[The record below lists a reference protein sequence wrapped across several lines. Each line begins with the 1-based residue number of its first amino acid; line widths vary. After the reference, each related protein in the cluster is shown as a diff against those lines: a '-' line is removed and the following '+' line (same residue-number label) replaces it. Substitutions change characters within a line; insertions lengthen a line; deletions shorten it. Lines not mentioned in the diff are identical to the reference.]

1 MATNIR
7 DGYMSPQIWVAKRE
21 QKVIEVLDRLVPAR
35 VEYAENIFAGEKY
48 LENGTVK
55 RDYALLTMVICEG
68 KGAERKQV
76 RFNFS
81 PDNFF
86 ALRRECEPSV
96 YAGRSYRKAFIKR
109 NCNNGELKIR
119 AVTITFEQ
127 YQKDREGNIKT
138 SKDGK
143 PIVAE
148 YPWFIG
154 ISEETGIA
162 DETGEKF
169 AGKKTKVQSFIKM
182 SSDEYQSMIDS
193 TCRYIDVFAM
203 AFGVPLLREKAKI
216 AQRKREEYERK
227 NH

>member
-7 DGYMSPQIWVAKRE
+7 DGYMSPQVWVAKRE

-48 LENGTVK
+48 LENGMVK
-55 RDYALLTMVICEG
+55 REYALLTMVICEG

-81 PDNFF
+81 PDNFL

>member
-7 DGYMSPQIWVAKRE
+7 DGYMSPQVWVAKRE

-86 ALRRECEPSV
+86 ALRRV
-96 YAGRSYRKAFIKR
+96 
-109 NCNNGELKIR
+109 
-119 AVTITFEQ
+119 
-127 YQKDREGNIKT
+127 
-138 SKDGK
+138 
-143 PIVAE
+143 
-148 YPWFIG
+148 
-154 ISEETGIA
+154 
-162 DETGEKF
+162 
-169 AGKKTKVQSFIKM
+169 
-182 SSDEYQSMIDS
+182 
-193 TCRYIDVFAM
+193 
-203 AFGVPLLREKAKI
+203 
-216 AQRKREEYERK
+216 
-227 NH
+227 

>member
-7 DGYMSPQIWVAKRE
+7 DGYMSPQVWVAKRE

-55 RDYALLTMVICEG
+55 REYALLTMVICEG

-81 PDNFF
+81 PDNFS